1 MIQNINQNLIIN
13 MKIDI
18 KIINDF
24 KLFLTPQFI
33 KIMESGNLELK
44 NYNDSEIE
52 NVLLI
57 IYDNYCRLVT
67 LKNKLIDSKEYKH
80 IFITDDNVNKGWGF
94 KNFEIP
100 EFERLDNKLVIKLTP
115 TISYVYEV
123 LLFISDEYVSRKS
136 NATSYK
142 TEVLELFDKIMNSY
156 LNNLD
161 KDAVKKYRKIWGSK
175 YPNLFS
181 HVLFKKINNDL
192 NNFCMVS
199 KFSGLSRIKDKN
211 KHKMLNAKLITL
223 ESQNILDIEGA
234 KNRVKF
240 NLESNLNFNKNK
252 NLSGV
257 GSVVYLRASEL
268 LGNLQNLI
276 FHNDDKKCYNQI
288 LNLNELNIKS
298 IFIIHDGIERMNV
311 KGEIITPL
319 PSFNQLYPKYTNN
332 EGKLYGA
339 GIKINF
345 LSLDD
350 FCIIYSTLK
359 YERKR
364 IRAIRS
370 QEINFQKNKNHFSF
384 ENKNSYYYHNF
395 LYYLDLNADIDNSIF
410 CFVDSNWSK
419 IRGKL
424 LGCGIDINRGESVKR
439 GTLSPI
445 NYELSLFLNKFSKNA
460 YRDITTSFN
469 FKDKV
474 NSHDKDYSNNYSIEN
489 YDDNRIFQMMNS
501 HINNI
506 EKVIKNKLISK
517 FNIDL
522 LLLDDKEFI
531 RSLYDLCV
539 KEVLFSSYFITD
551 DIISS
556 IFVNYLDQITDD
568 GETLLSKFSSLNYKN
583 HPNKGV
589 FQKLINPQQNQKREY
604 STNVCASC
612 ASRNLKNNKLNTD
625 NNSKNKDKFY
635 DSLRDI
641 ILQAKENPV
650 ETQRKIEKEWINI
663 LIDDVN
669 KEQNFIRSKLSKIVK
684 NATEGSN
691 TDEFK
696 NILRKSYG
704 DLSDYLVNDKNVLIT
719 LIEIADSYRKSKR
732 SAIAKNIGYSMMRE
746 LFSLLVINKIQRV
759 NNTPKIEA
767 TLSLSLKNTPSGTVV
782 EPEELEEYVLSLNE
796 FIELIAYYSNSKVKI
811 TDIID
816 LKSQYVLEYLGRKKE
831 IDNHII
837 YKNSSTNFLVTI
849 GTRFIEL
856 FSNRVNSVFIEISA
870 VGEGSN
876 NDSKLVLNDEY
887 KDLEDKFGKMIL
899 QPKNLPM
906 VCTPGEWGP
915 NKYGGYLENKII
927 QEKIVTGSI
936 KYNAHEYKNLDM
948 LYNTINYFNN
958 IQFGINNSLL
968 EFIEGEG
975 SYLLPTEDKEALYNF
990 NISIKIA
997 NLFKNIPFY
1006 LNTHADWRGRL
1017 YTHCFYISYQGSEI
1031 SSALLQF
1038 WNGEPLTETG
1048 LNIFYA
1054 FGASIF
1060 STDNNKNNEE
1070 YRINWV
1076 KNNKSKILN
1085 MNPEFIRE
1093 AESPVSFAAFCLEMR
1108 KLEENRNV
1116 EIKMPVFID
1125 ATCSGIQHIAALIGD
1140 TELATKV
1147 NLIPNIVKHHNK
1159 PDDIYQS
1166 LVDPI
1171 NNAINEY
1178 GRNNSEFNAL
1188 SNLYLTR
1195 KELKQ
1200 PIMTL
1205 NYNVSVFGMKEQ
1217 LYNSLKVTKSI
1228 TENEVFSANEQN
1240 LKIKEVTKIIGKTK
1254 DKKEIELSNRDLIK
1268 IAMIIK
1274 ENIFIHYPA
1283 LKAIYDYFLE
1293 VAMFMKKLE
1302 LPVQW
1307 VTPTGAEITQKYTKK
1322 EKIKLRIYLHKK
1334 TKTRVLYNSTNKID
1348 YNKQIDGIIPNVI
1361 HSLDS
1366 SHIIKLINVYGKS
1379 FKFGILTVHDCF
1391 GTHPNHVE
1399 SLFFCLKEEFISL
1412 YINRDFLKK
1421 FDNSIIK
1428 TINCYYNNNVEIKD
1442 RVVYKTVL
1450 NIKNNT
1456 SEVVALKIPTPPKKK
1471 DLQYDLIR
1479 YSKWM
1484 FN

>member
-1 MIQNINQNLIIN
+1 
-13 MKIDI
+13 MKIDF
-18 KIINDF
+18 KLINNF
-24 KLFLTPQFI
+24 KLFLTPEFI
-33 KIMESGNLELK
+33 KLIESGNLVLNK
-44 NYNDSEIE
+44 LIDIEIQ

-57 IYDNYCRLVT
+57 TYDNYCRLVT
-67 LKNKLIDSKEYKH
+67 LKYKLIDSNEYKH
-80 IFITDDNVNKGWGF
+80 IFITD
-94 KNFEIP
+94 EIKKSNSGLLKYKIP
-100 EFERLDNKLVIKLTP
+100 AFERLDDELVKKLTP

-123 LLFISDEYVSRKS
+123 LLFISNEYVSRRS
-136 NATSYK
+136 DVNSYK
-142 TEVLELFDKIMNSY
+142 TEVLEIFENLMENRLQDLDNKDKKLFRQK
-156 LNNLD
+156 
-161 KDAVKKYRKIWGSK
+161 WGSE
-175 YPNLFS
+175 YPYLFS
-181 HVLFKKINNDL
+181 HVYFKKLNNDL
-192 NNFCMVS
+192 NKFCMVS
-199 KFSGLSRIKDKN
+199 KFSGLSIIKDKN
-211 KHKMLNAKLITL
+211 KHKMLNAKLMTL
-223 ESQNILDIEGA
+223 NSQNIVEIDGGV
-234 KNRVKF
+234 KKRVKF
-240 NLESNLNFNKNK
+240 NLESNLNLNKNK

-257 GSVVYLRASEL
+257 GSVVYLRSSDL

-276 FHNDDKKCYNQI
+276 SHKDEQKCYNKI

-298 IFIIHDGIERMNV
+298 IFIIHDGKEYININ
-311 KGEIITPL
+311 GEKITPL
-319 PSFNQLYPKYTNN
+319 PSFNQLYPKYPNK
-332 EGKLYGA
+332 EGSLNGNS
-339 GIKINF
+339 IKINF

-364 IRAIRS
+364 IKALRR
-370 QEINFQKNKNHFSF
+370 QEIDFQKNKNHFSF
-384 ENKNSYYYHNF
+384 ENINSYYYHNF

-419 IRGKL
+419 VRGKL
-424 LGCGIDINRGESVKR
+424 LECGIDINRGDSVKR
-439 GTLSPI
+439 GILSPI
-445 NYELSLFLNKFSKNA
+445 NFELSLFLDKFSKNA

-469 FKDKV
+469 FNDKV
-474 NSHDKDYSNNYSIEN
+474 NSHDMNNSNNYSNKN
-489 YDDNRIFQMMNS
+489 YDGVRIFQLMRN
-501 HINNI
+501 HLNYI

-517 FNIDL
+517 FNSDL
-522 LLLDDKEFI
+522 TLLDDKEFN
-531 RSLYDLCV
+531 RSLYDLCI
-539 KEVLFSSYFITD
+539 KEILFTSYIITD

-556 IFVNYLDQITDD
+556 IFVNYLDQIAND
-568 GETLLSKFSSLNYKN
+568 GETLLRRFSSLNYKN
-583 HPNKGV
+583 HPNKSV
-589 FQKLINPQQNQKREY
+589 FQKLINPQQVQKREY
-604 STNVCASC
+604 STI
-612 ASRNLKNNKLNTD
+612 SRNLKNKKLNTD
-625 NNSKNKDKFY
+625 NNSNNKDKFY

-641 ILQAKENPV
+641 ILQAKDNPV

-663 LIDDVN
+663 LMDDVN
-669 KEQNFIRSKLSKIVK
+669 KEQNFLRSKIAKIVK

-691 TDEFK
+691 TDDFK
-696 NILRKSYG
+696 KILKNRYG
-704 DLSDYLVNDKNVLIT
+704 DLSDYLVNDKNIIIT

-732 SAIAKNIGYSMMRE
+732 AAIAKNIGYSMMRD

-759 NNTPKIEA
+759 NNTTKIEA
-767 TLSLSLKNTPSGTVV
+767 TGDESV
-782 EPEELEEYVLSLNE
+782 EPVLSLNE
-796 FIELIAYYSNSKVKI
+796 FIEIIAYYSKSKVKI

-816 LKSQYVLEYLGRKKE
+816 LNSKIVHEYRESKDDL
-831 IDNHII
+831 DNHIL
-837 YKNSSTNFLVTI
+837 YKNCSTNFLVTI

-856 FSNRVNSVFIEISA
+856 FSNSINSVFIEISA
-870 VGEGSN
+870 VGEGNN
-876 NDSKLVLNDEY
+876 NDSKLVLTDEY

-899 QPKNLPM
+899 HPKNLPM
-906 VCTPGEWGP
+906 VCPPGLWGP
-915 NKYGGYLENKII
+915 KTYGGYLENQMIKEEII
-927 QEKIVTGSI
+927 TGSI

-948 LYNTINYFNN
+948 LYETINYFNK
-958 IQFGINNSLL
+958 IQFGINNTLL
-968 EFIEGEG
+968 EYIEGEG
-975 SYLLPTEDKEALYNF
+975 SYLVPTDDDEALYNF

-1031 SSALLQF
+1031 SSAILEF
-1038 WNGEPLTETG
+1038 WKGEPLTDTG

-1054 FGASIF
+1054 YGASIY
-1060 STDNNKNNEE
+1060 SNVNNKNNEK

-1076 KNNKSKILN
+1076 KNNKSNILN
-1085 MNPEFIRE
+1085 MNSDFIRS

-1108 KLEENRNV
+1108 RLEENRNV

-1125 ATCSGIQHIAALIGD
+1125 ATCSGIQHIAAIIGD

-1147 NLIPNIVKHHNK
+1147 NLIPKIVQNNDK

-1166 LVDPI
+1166 LVEPI
-1171 NNAINEY
+1171 NNAINKC
-1178 GRNNSEFNAL
+1178 GREKDGFKAL
-1188 SNLYLTR
+1188 SNLWLTR

-1217 LYNSLKVTKSI
+1217 LYNSLKVTKPI
-1228 TENEVFSANEQN
+1228 TDNEVFSANEQN
-1240 LKIKEVTKIIGKTK
+1240 LKTKPTSNTGNIVEKNKEVIKIIGKTK
-1254 DKKEIELSNRDLIK
+1254 DNEEIELSHRDLLE

-1274 ENIFIHYPA
+1274 KNIFIYYPA

-1293 VAMFMKKLE
+1293 VAVFMKKLE

-1428 TINCYYNNNVEIKD
+1428 TINCYYNNNVVIKD
-1442 RVVYKTVL
+1442 RVVYKTVV

-1456 SEVVALKIPTPPKKK
+1456 SEVAELKIPTPPKKK